1 MIHIGPMADAARLTA
16 QQERDLVRATEAGD
30 LAACR
35 RLVEAF
41 LPAIAAQARRL
52 PVGLG
57 VQRQELIQE
66 GVAGLPR
73 DDHLQRHRTEPA
85 TDDLVAATGL
95 TREQIDTLRAARR
108 TPRSLEEQQINSA
121 GGMRTVGDDL
131 PDSSAEVA
139 YDLVLDEIEIR
150 HVRNLAD
157 QLGERERAVILAHY
171 GLGQPAQTLKQIG
184 GTLGLTA
191 RAGPADRG
199 RRARDLAP
207 SARATGAMTPRG
219 GHQRGHRRG
228 PVGRPPADLERR
240 VLPRTG
246 RLHHPRRALVV
257 LKKLGRR
264 PIGHV
269 GWQ

>member
-1 MIHIGPMADAARLTA
+1 MADAARLTA
-16 QQERDLVRATEAGD
+16 QQERGLVRAA
-30 LAACR
+30 
-35 RLVEAF
+35 
-41 LPAIAAQARRL
+41 
-52 PVGLG
+52 
-57 VQRQELIQE
+57 
-66 GVAGLPR
+66 AGLLLA
-73 DDHLQRHRTEPA
+73 DHLQRHRTEPA

-191 RAGPADRG
+191 E
-199 RRARDLAP
+199 RARQIEA
-207 SARATGAMTPRG
+207 GA
-219 GHQRGHRRG
+219 
-228 PVGRPPADLERR
+228 LET
-240 VLPRTG
+240 L
-246 RLHHPRRALVV
+246 RRALA
-257 LKKLGRR
+257 R
-264 PIGHV
+264 PAR
-269 GWQ
+269 